1 MSHGYGQGYG
11 QRYMDHRRVVWI
23 TALLVSLASIARAD
37 DTGDTPCTI
46 PMRVDWSSWLRA
58 GGGVTVAHPT
68 REAARATGTSSS
80 GVFDLGLGFE
90 GMIAVG
96 GKRVRLGPWGQVS
109 TWSFR
114 NVAPVGGVELML
126 SSPLARYALHWFAQ
140 SDRAIGLGLRGGIG
154 WSFAFDDAS
163 RSAALYEATLTIG
176 IRTYEMITAEYAPAG
191 RCRFPDDPETFS
203 DAPHFQFYSFGARGF
218 VTARR
223 IMTDDR
229 EWQFV
234 AGIEIEPV
242 TLVILPHQWRHRNDP
257 SPAPW

>member
-1 MSHGYGQGYG
+1 MSHGYGQG
-11 QRYMDHRRVVWI
+11 YMDHRRVVWI

-126 SSPLARYALHWFAQ
+126 SSPLCDEKAFV
-140 SDRAIGLGLRGGIG
+140 SDLEQAYRQMWMDWCNRRLAEKTSSVPG
-154 WSFAFDDAS
+154 
-163 RSAALYEATLTIG
+163 AA
-176 IRTYEMITAEYAPAG
+176 
-191 RCRFPDDPETFS
+191 
-203 DAPHFQFYSFGARGF
+203 
-218 VTARR
+218 
-223 IMTDDR
+223 
-229 EWQFV
+229 
-234 AGIEIEPV
+234 
-242 TLVILPHQWRHRNDP
+242 
-257 SPAPW
+257 